1 LRSKSRSIIRE
12 VDLPP
17 AFLGCVTRP
26 REIVSNAKS
35 VEDKKTRFM
44 RQRKLTAL
52 ETEKKSLQ
60 KSKKKKEKKKHDFFV
75 PLLDGTEKRKR
86 NVNQG
91 AMINVTIVA
100 FYYSILERKW

>member
-1 LRSKSRSIIRE
+1 
-12 VDLPP
+12 LPH
-17 AFLGCVTRP
+17 AFLSCVTRP
-26 REIVSNAKS
+26 RDIVSNAKS
-35 VEDKKTRFM
+35 PEDKKTRFM

-52 ETEKKSLQ
+52 ETEKKITS
-60 KSKKKKEKKKHDFFV
+60 KSKKRKKQFFV

-100 FYYSILERKW
+100 FYYSILER

>member
-1 LRSKSRSIIRE
+1 MRSKSRSIIRE
-12 VDLPP
+12 VDLPH
-17 AFLGCVTRP
+17 AFLSCVTHP

-60 KSKKKKEKKKHDFFV
+60 KSKKKKEKKNMIFLFHY
-75 PLLDGTEKRKR
+75 LTEPKKE
-86 NVNQG
+86 NV
-91 AMINVTIVA
+91 M
-100 FYYSILERKW
+100 

>member
-1 LRSKSRSIIRE
+1 M
-12 VDLPP
+12 
-17 AFLGCVTRP
+17 
-26 REIVSNAKS
+26 
-35 VEDKKTRFM
+35 EDKKTRFM

-60 KSKKKKEKKKHDFFV
+60 NQRKRRKKTRFFV

>member
-1 LRSKSRSIIRE
+1 
-12 VDLPP
+12 LPH

-26 REIVSNAKS
+26 KEIVSNAKS

-60 KSKKKKEKKKHDFFV
+60 NQ
-75 PLLDGTEKRKR
+75 RKR
-86 NVNQG
+86 RKKN
-91 AMINVTIVA
+91 TI
-100 FYYSILERKW
+100 FCSIT

>member
-1 LRSKSRSIIRE
+1 
-12 VDLPP
+12 LPH

-60 KSKKKKEKKKHDFFV
+60 NQRKGRKKTRFFV